1 MSRTSAAVSCTVLA
15 VGEKKG
21 WYHLGVPGTARITN
35 EGDTGKA
42 TRDSSAAAGS
52 VTTTVSGTLIA

>member
-1 MSRTSAAVSCTVLA
+1 MRA

-21 WYHLGVPGTARITN
+21 WYHLGAPGKALITN

-42 TRDSSAAAGS
+42 TRDSRAVAGS

>member
-1 MSRTSAAVSCTVLA
+1 MRA

-42 TRDSSAAAGS
+42 TRDSRAAAGS